1 MNPTQAIRAMENTN
15 SVELPFLAGLGSNG
29 DPVFETIPAEYLAG
43 DPQRVRLLR
52 SPLFARNLASGDTI
66 KLINPA
72 IAQYELERR
81 SGNLCVRVFRK
92 LGIGEVDDFLT
103 PLLEKL
109 GGARDLVSERGIV
122 YSVHVSLGFK
132 AIEELLDAACTVC
145 PDTVWYYGNVYDPE
159 DGVTP
164 LQWWLEFDTQ
174 E

>member
-1 MNPTQAIRAMENTN
+1 MGTTQAIRTMENLN
-15 SVELPFLAGLGSNG
+15 IVELPFLAGLGPDG
-29 DPVFETIPAEYLAG
+29 DAVFETIQAEYLED

-52 SPLFARNLASGDTI
+52 SPLFARNLASGDTV

-81 SGNLCVRVFRK
+81 SGNLCIRIFRK
-92 LGIGEVDDFLT
+92 RGIDEVDEFLT
-103 PLLEKL
+103 PRLEKL
-109 GGARDLVSERGIV
+109 GGARDLVSDRGIV

-132 AIEELLDAACTVC
+132 TIEEHLDAACAAC

-164 LQWWLEFDTQ
+164 LQWWLEFEIQ

>member
-1 MNPTQAIRAMENTN
+1 MENSN
-15 SVELPFLAGLGSNG
+15 LVELPFLAGLGPDG
-29 DPVFETIPAEYLAG
+29 APVFETIQAEYLDD
-43 DPQRVRLLR
+43 DPKRVRLLR
-52 SPLFARNLASGDTI
+52 SPLFARNIASGDI
-66 KLINPA
+66 INLINPA

-92 LGIGEVDDFLT
+92 QDIEEVDDFLT
-103 PLLEKL
+103 PSLEKL

-132 AIEELLDAACTVC
+132 AIEALLDAACKAC
-145 PDTVWYYGNVYDPE
+145 ADTVWYYGNVYDPE

>member
-1 MNPTQAIRAMENTN
+1 MTPAQAIRAMENSK
-15 SVELPFLAGLGSNG
+15 SVELPFLAGLGPDG
-29 DPVFETIPAEYLAG
+29 APVFETIQAEYLED
-43 DPQRVRLLR
+43 DPRRVRLLR
-52 SPLFARNLASGDTI
+52 SPLFARNLASGDTVR
-66 KLINPA
+66 LINPA

-81 SGNLCVRVFRK
+81 SGNLCVRIFRK
-92 LGIGEVDDFLT
+92 RDIDEVDDFLT
-103 PLLEKL
+103 PRLEKL
-109 GGARDLVSERGIV
+109 GGARDLVSDRGLV

-132 AIEELLDAACTVC
+132 TIEEHLDAACAAC